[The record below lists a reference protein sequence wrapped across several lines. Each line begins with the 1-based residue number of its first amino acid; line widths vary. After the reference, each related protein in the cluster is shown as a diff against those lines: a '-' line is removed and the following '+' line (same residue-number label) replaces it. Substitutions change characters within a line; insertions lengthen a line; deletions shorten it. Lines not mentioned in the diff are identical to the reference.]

1 MNNLRGMTI
10 VITGASS
17 GPERCGCGIGRDCQR
32 ITPGSVVEALPAPAG
47 VRTRE
52 RKELR

>member
-10 VITGASS
+10 VITGASG
-17 GPERCGCGIGRDCQR
+17 GPERCGCGIGRHCPR
-32 ITPGSVVEALPAPAG
+32 ITPGSIVEAQPTPAG

>member
-1 MNNLRGMTI
+1 MNNPRGMTI

-17 GPERCGCGIGRDCQR
+17 DPERCGCGIGWDCQR
-32 ITPGSVVEALPAPAG
+32 ITPGSVVEAQPAPAG

-52 RKELR
+52 RRELR